1 MHRDFNRPETQSRA
15 VSSDGSVNVV
25 LEPLDTET
33 IVTHEEFYHNNGCK
47 GGAKDISSSRTLC
60 LESFI
65 PRHLPPLLE
74 TQRNRHRAAVK
85 TICQETNSK

>member
-33 IVTHEEFYHNNGCK
+33 IVTHEEFRDDFYLTVAPVINK
-47 GGAKDISSSRTLC
+47 PVAVSMEC
-60 LESFI
+60 LSATM
-65 PRHLPPLLE
+65 LD
-74 TQRNRHRAAVK
+74 RNS
-85 TICQETNSK
+85 N

>member
-33 IVTHEEFYHNNGCK
+33 IVTHEEFYHYNSCFIWNRRN
-47 GGAKDISSSRTLC
+47 ALMKD
-60 LESFI
+60 
-65 PRHLPPLLE
+65 
-74 TQRNRHRAAVK
+74 
-85 TICQETNSK
+85 